1 MSGGFPDDVSLGT
14 LFEATTTG
22 WQRWFEARGPVNLTG
37 RVVALEASA
46 AVLGHLAELPPELR
60 GLSLAGL
67 AVTDREVAVIVRRLP
82 LLTWLDLR
90 GTEVTAAV
98 VPSLRRLRRL
108 RQLGLDQPVAAA
120 ARLRSQP
127 RTGGF
132 RPTVTLLTEAGDLV
146 PSHSGLPEPEV
157 AGFNTSV
164 AAAVAANPGLGGVAV
179 EEAAARAAVLL
190 DAGRAEQALAVLAP
204 NLVSG
209 DPEVVLTAARCA
221 NEIGTTGQALAALAL
236 GQPTGE
242 LLAWRAVFLSRTA
255 PAQAV
260 LVARVGLR
268 EAPGDTVAL
277 WAICSAYL
285 NADQFALA
293 ERTLADLEAQRP
305 GWLDAAKL
313 AARLARGR
321 RDYRGEIAAWNRVL
335 AEQPDDADALAGLAR
350 AQRSARPLSM
360 AWMTT
365 LNSAAIADVDRH
377 GEAFLEQV
385 TRHRRQ
391 LARLVGTVAA
401 VVAFLV
407 GTATPWAI
415 THRLGLVP
423 AIGLLVTYLTA
434 GLLWT
439 FTPEVVRR
447 VIRRTDDLTGGRRG
461 PSWRRPVVGGLV
473 AVVVLAVPID
483 VPKTDGCDGKYQQAC
498 PKAVVAPTI
507 RLPTFTIAPIPI
519 PSYFPP
525 TFSPI
530 PLQTSRALKP
540 ATNSVHPT

>member
-1 MSGGFPDDVSLGT
+1 MSGEFPDDVSLGT

-22 WQRWFEARGPVNLTG
+22 WQRWFEARGPVDLTG

-46 AVLGHLAELPPELR
+46 AVLDHLGDLPSELR

-67 AVTDREVAVIVRRLP
+67 AVNDRQVAVIVRRLP

-90 GTEVTAAV
+90 ETEVTAAAV
-98 VPSLRRLRRL
+98 KSLRRLRRL
-108 RQLGLDQPVAAA
+108 RQLGLEAPVAIA
-120 ARLRSQP
+120 ARLRTKPSA
-127 RTGGF
+127 GGL
-132 RPTVTLLTEAGDLV
+132 RPAVTVLTEAGELV
-146 PSHSGLPEPEV
+146 PSHSGLPEPDV
-157 AGFNTSV
+157 AGFNSTL
-164 AAAVAANPGLGGVAV
+164 AAAVAANPGLSGVAV
-179 EEAAARAAVLL
+179 QEAAARAAVLL
-190 DAGRAEQALAVLAP
+190 DAGRPEQALAVLAST
-204 NLVSG
+204 LVTG
-209 DPEVVLTAARCA
+209 DPELVLTAARCA
-221 NEIGTTGQALAALAL
+221 NELGTTGQALAALAL

-260 LVARVGLR
+260 LVAQVGLR
-268 EAPGDTVAL
+268 AAPGDTVAL

-285 NADQFALA
+285 NAGQFALA
-293 ERTLADLEAQRP
+293 ERTLAGLQAQRP

-321 RDYRGEIAAWNRVL
+321 RNYRAEIVAWNRVL

-350 AQRSARPLSM
+350 AQRSAHPLSM

-365 LNSAAIADVDRH
+365 LNSAANADVDQH

-407 GTATPWAI
+407 GTAAPWAVTGRI
-415 THRLGLVP
+415 GMVP
-423 AIGLLVTYLTA
+423 ATGLLVTYLTA
-434 GLLWT
+434 GVLWV
-439 FTPEVVRR
+439 FTPEAVRR

-461 PSWRRPVVGGLV
+461 PNWRRPVVGGLL
-473 AVVVLAVPID
+473 AAIVLAVPID
-483 VPKTDGCDGKYQQAC
+483 VPKTDNCDGKYQQAC
-498 PKAVVAPTI
+498 PKPLVAPTI
-507 RLPTFTIAPIPI
+507 RLPTFSIPPIS
-519 PSYFPP
+519 SYSPP
-525 TFSPI
+525 TFTPI
-530 PLQTSRALKP
+530 PLQTSRASKP
-540 ATNSVHPT
+540 ATNSVNPT